1 MLHRAE
7 WTPLMYQKINGAKTK
22 QDRLALLRRYGW
34 GVPSEENLL
43 NSSHNSATIV
53 SQSEFQPFDDKDFT
67 QKEFQLHTLPWPKSV
82 LENLENETVRLR
94 VTLSYFIEPSASR
107 RGWRQ
112 RYTYPSHS
120 LHFDLQNRS
129 ESLEAFIHRING
141 NPEKLSQTSSS
152 QSKRWLAGSNQ
163 RNVGSL
169 HQDEWSGPAIDLANC
184 NSVAVYP
191 VGGWWKNNRS
201 KDRNQTPVRYSL
213 ILSLQ
218 TESEEIDLY
227 TPIASQLKI
236 ETNTEIEIF

>member
-1 MLHRAE
+1 MTHRAE

-43 NSSHNSATIV
+43 NSSYNSATIV
-53 SQSEFQPFDDKDFT
+53 SKSEFRPFDDKDYT

-120 LHFDLQNRS
+120 LRFDLQNRS
-129 ESLEAFIHRING
+129 ESLETFIHRING
-141 NPEKLSQTSSS
+141 NSEKLSRTSSS
-152 QSKRWLAGSNQ
+152 QSKRWLAPTNVMSNHCIKM
-163 RNVGSL
+163 NG
-169 HQDEWSGPAIDLANC
+169 QDLQLIWLNAI
-184 NSVAVYP
+184 P
-191 VGGWWKNNRS
+191 
-201 KDRNQTPVRYSL
+201 
-213 ILSLQ
+213 
-218 TESEEIDLY
+218 
-227 TPIASQLKI
+227 
-236 ETNTEIEIF
+236 